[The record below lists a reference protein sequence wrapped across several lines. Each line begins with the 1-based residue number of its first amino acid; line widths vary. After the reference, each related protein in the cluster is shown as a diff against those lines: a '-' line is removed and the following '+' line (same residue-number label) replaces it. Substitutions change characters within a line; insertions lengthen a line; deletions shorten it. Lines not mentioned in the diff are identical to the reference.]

1 METMTVKELIEAL
14 KKYDENMPVMVSPY
28 VLDIQEGVIENKVF
42 NYLIIK

>member
-14 KKYDENMPVMVSPY
+14 KKHDENMPVMISSFI
-28 VLDIQEGVIENKVF
+28 LDIQEGVIEDKMF

>member
-14 KKYDENMPVMVSPY
+14 KEYDENMPVMISPFI
-28 VLDIQEGVIENKVF
+28 LDIQEGVIENKVF